1 MTRSPRGRIG
11 SRLVTALA
19 TGAVLGAFCE
29 IASAQNPE
37 GLDDALARGAYL
49 SRAAGCMSCHT
60 LPGDDGQ
67 PFAGG
72 RALETP
78 FGTFYSPNITP
89 DPETGIGEWSDEDFV
104 RALRSGEAPEGH
116 LYYPVFPYPSYT
128 RMREDDML
136 AIKDYLFSLVPVR
149 AVNKKHD
156 AVFPLGWR
164 FLLNG
169 WTLLNFDEGELRDD
183 PDKSAEWNRG
193 RYLVDAMSHCGECHT
208 PRGLFGGTDSAMYL
222 AGTRDGPDG
231 ELVPNITP
239 HETGIA
245 DWSEA
250 DIAYLLQT
258 GMKPSFD
265 DVQGSMAEAVEDGLS
280 HLTEDDLNAI
290 AVYLKSVPP
299 IENRVERT
307 E

>member
-1 MTRSPRGRIG
+1 MTRVRRHAAG
-11 SRLVTALA
+11 L
-19 TGAVLGAFCE
+19 AVLLAWGMGLPSGMVLAQ
-29 IASAQNPE
+29 SA
-37 GLDDALARGAYL
+37 GTGDDALARGAYL

-60 LPGDDGQ
+60 ESVEGAQ

-89 DPETGIGEWSDEDFV
+89 DPETGIGEWSDADFIT
-104 RALRSGEAPEGH
+104 ALRTGTAPEGH

-128 RMREDDML
+128 KMREDDML

-149 AVNKKHD
+149 AANKDHE
-156 AVFPLGWR
+156 AQFPLGWR

-169 WTLLNFDEGELRDD
+169 WTMMNFTEGELAED
-183 PDKSAEWNRG
+183 PTQSAEWNRG

-208 PRGLFGGTDSAMYL
+208 PRGIFGGTDSSMYL
-222 AGTRDGPDG
+222 AGTVDGPEG

-250 DIAYLLQT
+250 DIAYLLKS
-258 GMKPSFD
+258 GSKPSFD
-265 DVQGSMAEAVEDGLS
+265 NVQGSMAEAIEDGLS
-280 HLTEDDLNAI
+280 HLNDADLKAI
-290 AVYLKSVPP
+290 AVYLKSIPA
-299 IENRVERT
+299 IENRVEKP

>member
-1 MTRSPRGRIG
+1 MTGFGRQ
-11 SRLVTALA
+11 A
-19 TGAVLGAFCE
+19 AVLAVLLTLGMAAPSGTGFGQ
-29 IASAQNPE
+29 SS
-37 GLDDALARGAYL
+37 GSVDDALARGAYL

-60 LPGDDGQ
+60 DPSDDAQ

-89 DPETGIGEWSDEDFV
+89 DPETGIGQWSDSDFV
-104 RALRSGEAPEGH
+104 TALRTGTAPEGH

-128 RMREDDML
+128 KMREDDML

-149 AVNKKHD
+149 AVNKEHEPL
-156 AVFPLGWR
+156 FPLGWR

-169 WTLLNFDEGELRDD
+169 WTMMNFTEGELPRDPQQSD
-183 PDKSAEWNRG
+183 EWNRG
-193 RYLVDAMSHCGECHT
+193 RYLVDALSHCGECHT
-208 PRGLFGGTDSAMYL
+208 PRGIFGGTDSSMYL
-222 AGTRDGPDG
+222 AGTVDGPEG

-250 DIAYLLQT
+250 DIAYLLKS
-258 GMKPSFD
+258 GSKPSFD
-265 DVQGSMAEAVEDGLS
+265 NVQGSMAEAIEDGLS
-280 HLTEDDLNAI
+280 HLNDADLKAI
-290 AVYLKSVPP
+290 AVYLKSIPA
-299 IENRVERT
+299 IENRVEKP